1 MEILKDWVS
10 DICVTILFMT
20 AIELVLPENS
30 IKRYAKFVLG
40 LIFIVVVINPIIN
53 FVNQDNNLYKD
64 IAVNENYIDKFD
76 DYLKN
81 NFEEYSERARKTTL
95 ESFEENISR
104 NCKII
109 LENKFKKNKFD
120 VEAFCVYQDGDFK
133 ILEVIVR
140 VEEHGVKKIE
150 TIEEVIID
158 DKQDNKFI
166 SKEGAKAK
174 EIRKFLSN
182 ELNISEN
189 IIKVYLN

>member
-109 LENKFKKNKFD
+109 LMLKHLVFIRME
-120 VEAFCVYQDGDFK
+120 
-133 ILEVIVR
+133 IL
-140 VEEHGVKKIE
+140 KYWK
-150 TIEEVIID
+150 
-158 DKQDNKFI
+158 
-166 SKEGAKAK
+166 
-174 EIRKFLSN
+174 L
-182 ELNISEN
+182 L
-189 IIKVYLN
+189 

>member
-1 MEILKDWVS
+1 MDILKDWVS

-64 IAVNENYIDKFD
+64 ISVNENYIDKFD
-76 DYLKN
+76 DYLNN
-81 NFEEYSERARKTTL
+81 NFEEYSERARKTTI
-95 ESFEENISR
+95 ESFELNLSK
-104 NCKII
+104 NCKIL
-109 LENKFKKNKFD
+109 LENKFKNNKFD
-120 VEAFCVYQDGDFK
+120 VETSGIYDAGDFK
-133 ILEVIVR
+133 IQEIIVR
-140 VEEHGVKKIE
+140 AQESGIKKVEIIE
-150 TIEEVIID
+150 DVIID
-158 DKQDNKFI
+158 DKQINKVTT
-166 SKEGAKAK
+166 KERSKAK
-174 EIRKFLSN
+174 EIKMFLSS

>member
-64 IAVNENYIDKFD
+64 IAINENYIDKFD

-95 ESFEENISR
+95 ETFKENISK
-104 NCKII
+104 NCEII
-109 LENKFKKNKFD
+109 LENKFKKDKFD
-120 VEAFCVYQDGDFK
+120 VDVSGVYESGDFK
-133 ILEVIVR
+133 ILEVIIR
-140 VEEHGVKKIE
+140 VEETGVKKIE
-150 TIEEVIID
+150 TIEEVVID
-158 DKQDNKFI
+158 DKQDNKI
-166 SKEGAKAK
+166 INKEGAKAK
-174 EIRKFLSN
+174 EIRKFLSD
-182 ELNISEN
+182 ELNILEN

>member
-64 IAVNENYIDKFD
+64 IAINENYIDKFD

-95 ESFEENISR
+95 ETFKENISK
-104 NCKII
+104 NCEII
-109 LENKFKKNKFD
+109 LENKFKKDKFD
-120 VEAFCVYQDGDFK
+120 VDVSGVYESGDFK
-133 ILEVIVR
+133 ILEVIIR
-140 VEEHGVKKIE
+140 VEEPGVKKIE
-150 TIEEVIID
+150 TIEEVVID
-158 DKQDNKFI
+158 DKQDNKI
-166 SKEGAKAK
+166 INKEGAKAK
-174 EIRKFLSN
+174 EIRKFLSD
-182 ELNISEN
+182 ELNILEN